1 MDLTT
6 IAIITGLFLAF
17 SLVSGRLDG
26 TVFTAPMIFVAIGF
40 LIGPGG
46 FGLANI
52 DVEHSAIHI
61 VAELT
66 LILVLFTDA
75 ARIDLS
81 RVRRDHNLPTRMLL
95 IGLPLTIAAGMLIA
109 ALLFPAFSIWEA
121 ALLAALLAPTDAAL
135 GQAVVSAKIVPV
147 RMRQAIN
154 IESGLNDGIALP
166 AVLLLAALAGST
178 AEATAAS
185 DWVRF
190 GLLQVTLGPITGI
203 VVGFVGARLLDLA
216 AERGWASNAFQGIGI
231 LALAIFTYAAAE
243 LIGGN
248 GFIAAFVGGVLFGN
262 NLRHQCTFLFE
273 FMETEGQLLMLVTF
287 LIFGAAL
294 LPEGLE
300 HANLTIVIYAVLS
313 LTVIRMIPIALSL
326 VGSGVRLPTQLFLGW
341 FGPRGLASILF
352 VLLILEESAVPH
364 RSELLVITVI
374 TVALSTLLHGIT
386 AAPLA
391 NAYGRLAARMGE
403 CEENQPAAEL
413 PLREGHPNNDRTT
426 T

>member
-1 MDLTT
+1 
-6 IAIITGLFLAF
+6 
-17 SLVSGRLDG
+17 
-26 TVFTAPMIFVAIGF
+26 
-40 LIGPGG
+40 
-46 FGLANI
+46 
-52 DVEHSAIHI
+52 
-61 VAELT
+61 
-66 LILVLFTDA
+66 
-75 ARIDLS
+75 
-81 RVRRDHNLPTRMLL
+81 
-95 IGLPLTIAAGMLIA
+95 
-109 ALLFPAFSIWEA
+109 
-121 ALLAALLAPTDAAL
+121 
-135 GQAVVSAKIVPV
+135 
-147 RMRQAIN
+147 
-154 IESGLNDGIALP
+154 
-166 AVLLLAALAGST
+166 
-178 AEATAAS
+178 
-185 DWVRF
+185 
-190 GLLQVTLGPITGI
+190 
-203 VVGFVGARLLDLA
+203 
-216 AERGWASNAFQGIGI
+216 
-231 LALAIFTYAAAE
+231 
-243 LIGGN
+243 
-248 GFIAAFVGGVLFGN
+248 
-262 NLRHQCTFLFE
+262 
-273 FMETEGQLLMLVTF
+273 METEGQLLMLVTF